1 MIALS
6 TSYKAQLA
14 LQDHDLTKQGSV
26 TPGKKGPETDS
37 EGKIY
42 AVNFEEQGTIG
53 KVMRNGEASVFVKQ
67 PNGNIGN
74 GIRFGEKFECL
85 WQLIPILIFW
95 KLI

>member
-6 TSYKAQLA
+6 TSYKPQLA

-53 KVMRNGEASVFVKQ
+53 KVMPNGEASVLVKLA
-67 PNGNIGN
+67 NGSIRN